1 MLQFLQHDGYV
12 ETARAFAEDMKV
24 QNEALNLDPSVKIAG
39 INIKDDED
47 ANNRQRRCADTSE
60 YTPSNKALGIR
71 RAILEGDIDRALKFT
86 NAYYPRVLLDNEQVY
101 FKLRC
106 RRFIEMV
113 RKAAQLR
120 MASDQRR
127 SNGHGPDM
135 ELDFD
140 NSGWA
145 ETMETDDAESQAEL
159 LEVERDMLGYG
170 QLLQAEYAS
179 DPRREVSQAL
189 GEIWALVAYSNPLK
203 EPQVSHLLDR
213 KGRVTVSEELNSA
226 ILCE

>member
-1 MLQFLQHDGYV
+1 M
-12 ETARAFAEDMKV
+12 
-24 QNEALNLDPSVKIAG
+24 
-39 INIKDDED
+39 
-47 ANNRQRRCADTSE
+47 
-60 YTPSNKALGIR
+60 
-71 RAILEGDIDRALKFT
+71 
-86 NAYYPRVLLDNEQVY
+86 Y

-120 MASDQRR
+120 MVSDQRK
-127 SNGHGPDM
+127 SNGHGPNM

-159 LEVERDMLGYG
+159 FEVERDMLDYG
-170 QLLQAEYAS
+170 QMLQAEYAS
-179 DPRREVSQAL
+179 DPRREVNQAL
-189 GEIWALVAYSNPLK
+189 GEIWSLVAYSNPLK

-213 KGRVTVSEELNSA
+213 KGRVAVSEELNSA
-226 ILCE
+226 ILRGSPQFKCSRSFS